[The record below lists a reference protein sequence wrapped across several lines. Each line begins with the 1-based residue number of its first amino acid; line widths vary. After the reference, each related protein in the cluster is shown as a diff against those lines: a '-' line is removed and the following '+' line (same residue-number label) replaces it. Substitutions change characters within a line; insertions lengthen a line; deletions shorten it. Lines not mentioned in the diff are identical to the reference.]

1 MADHDST
8 NSQAIDE
15 LKQKLRRHLSDQNS
29 PSINVYD
36 KDGNQISAE
45 KMLEILAELEKQQGK
60 ESYDVKFTNSS
71 ASPEKI
77 SSKDEAR
84 SSSSSTTSSSTASST
99 ASSSA
104 SSSSFTSDNADTID
118 AVSAKNSA
126 NTSTIDSARD
136 SDSASAYE
144 NPKSSFTKASQS
156 ENVEHAPSTIRE
168 PNFVFADNEA
178 TTNSSS
184 QTNDDTKAYSSSSNG
199 NAQSNNGQNS
209 ASYEQGA
216 AGANGYSYYQ
226 GQQAHTQNTQ
236 SSDDKSGPIYS
247 AQERLM
253 IPTVGC
259 FASVFRMFTIENISL
274 RTRARRSEFV
284 KAFIFFWIFYLATS
298 LPIFIFGNIAP
309 AINFEFFGRDSTV
322 YHIFTVVFSLN
333 IVRFVLLILLSCT
346 WARRFKDLNFPPCLG
361 FIVLFLYVAEYFI
374 FLSANFLYSNML
386 VDLITFI
393 GSFNFKCIEFGITLG
408 LAILACRKGT
418 IGPNKYGADP
428 IEVAIYK
435 IYLKNYN
442 ARHKQTASK

>member
-15 LKQKLRRHLSDQNS
+15 LKQKLRRHLSDPNS

-45 KMLEILAELEKQQGK
+45 KMLKILAELENQQGK

-71 ASPEKI
+71 ASPEQT

-84 SSSSSTTSSSTASST
+84 SSSSST
-99 ASSSA
+99 ASSSV
-104 SSSSFTSDNADTID
+104 SSSSFTSDNADAID
-118 AVSAKNSA
+118 AVSAKNRA
-126 NTSTIDSARD
+126 NTSTIDSFRD
-136 SDSASAYE
+136 NASDQE

-156 ENVEHAPSTIRE
+156 ENVEHVPSTIRE

-386 VDLITFI
+386 GDVITFI
-393 GSFNFKCIEFGITLG
+393 GSFNFKCIEFGITLC
-408 LAILACRKGT
+408 LAILACRQGT

-442 ARHKQTASK
+442 ARHKQTANK